1 MRFDR
6 EGNLQSFNPIAKNL
20 FGLPILFRIGENYKK
35 IFSKNDPLLEIIE
48 SSLKEREILT
58 ADSIKGF
65 QGKLLFVL
73 SIPIVDELSHLDG
86 ALLIIQD
93 NSKIYEMQ
101 RILKERES
109 LSRIGEVAAVVAHE
123 IRNGLNVLSGEL
135 RLLKKISGADALERA
150 NRIEDEISK
159 METVVK
165 EPPLLF
171 KAINH

>member
-1 MRFDR
+1 
-6 EGNLQSFNPIAKNL
+6 
-20 FGLPILFRIGENYKK
+20 
-35 IFSKNDPLLEIIE
+35 
-48 SSLKEREILT
+48 
-58 ADSIKGF
+58 
-65 QGKLLFVL
+65 
-73 SIPIVDELSHLDG
+73 
-86 ALLIIQD
+86 
-93 NSKIYEMQ
+93 MQ